1 MLSEAFAYPR
11 DREGATRD
19 LLVGGALVLASPLV
33 VPLLVVLGYQLRV
46 MDEAARGRDTPPV
59 LGDWDRLVAGG
70 LKAAVVWGFYG
81 LVPMVLALGP
91 PVGAWFALGPG
102 GLRGLPQPQQ
112 LALVSVV
119 AVLWLLAAVLALHL
133 GAALVAVATQGRL
146 GAAFQTDA
154 LWAVVATKQYL
165 VGVVLAAVVAVG
177 GGVLAALFAPVL
189 LGFVVQ
195 FHVVVAVGYLL
206 GRAVGGAAVT
216 AIEVA

>member
-1 MLSEAFAYPR
+1 MLGEALAYPR
-11 DREGATRD
+11 DRDGATRD
-19 LLVGGALVLASPLV
+19 LLLGGALVVASPLL

-59 LGDWDRLVAGG
+59 LGDWDRLVAEG
-70 LKAAVVWGFYG
+70 LKAAVVWAVYG
-81 LVPMVLALGP
+81 VGPLLLVVGP
-91 PVGAWFALGPG
+91 VAGAWFALG
-102 GLRGLPQPQQ
+102 GLRRLPGAQ
-112 LALVSVV
+112 LLVVAAVV

-133 GAALVAVATQGRL
+133 PAALVAVATQGRL
-146 GAAFQTDA
+146 GAAFQTEA

-177 GGVLAALFAPVL
+177 GGLVATLFAPVL
-189 LGFVVQ
+189 VGFVVQ
-195 FHVVVAVGYLL
+195 FYVLVVVAYLL